1 MIEIQE
7 KVRNFKK
14 GVKALTE
21 MRRITIAL
29 PDEIDRRILEMRKD
43 DRFVRCSYA
52 EIVRQL
58 LEKGLAEEADK
69 PAS

>member
-1 MIEIQE
+1 M
-7 KVRNFKK
+7 
-14 GVKALTE
+14 TD

-29 PDEIDRRILEMRKD
+29 PDEIDRRILELRKD

-58 LEKGLAEEADK
+58 LEHALGESSKKAV
-69 PAS
+69 S

>member
-1 MIEIQE
+1 M
-7 KVRNFKK
+7 
-14 GVKALTE
+14 TE

-29 PDEIDRRILEMRKD
+29 PDEIDRKILEMRKD

-58 LEKGLAEEADK
+58 LEKGLESEPGK
-69 PAS
+69 PAPLTARAERSDYY

>member
-1 MIEIQE
+1 M
-7 KVRNFKK
+7 
-14 GVKALTE
+14 TD

-29 PDEIDRRILEMRKD
+29 PDEIDKKILELRKD

-58 LEKGLAEEADK
+58 LERGLTDETKEV
-69 PAS
+69 S